1 MIFQSQL
8 LFACLAN
15 LFVCL
20 EMKVTREGKHSVIR
34 RRSKQLHWFFWFF
47 ILERL
52 LKNYSWYFRVRHF
65 LFLARLVDISACLEM
80 KIPREAKHLINQ
92 RRSIWLNWF
101 FQFNIFKHFPI
112 KYCWCFRVRKF
123 LLFARLTNL
132 NLFVRLEM
140 KVTREAKHLIVHRRS
155 RNLNWF
161 FWFFILNHLL
171 INYCWY
177 FRASW
182 KFRILFLARLV
193 DISA

>member
-1 MIFQSQL
+1 LIFQSQL

-15 LFVCL
+15 LLFVSKWKL
-20 EMKVTREGKHSVIR
+20 LGKESIWLSGVD
-34 RRSKQLHWFFWFF
+34 QLNWFFWFF
-47 ILERL
+47 VLERL
-52 LKNYSWYFRVRHF
+52 PKKYSWYFRVRNL

-80 KIPREAKHLINQ
+80 KVPREAKHLINQ

-140 KVTREAKHLIVHRRS
+140 KVTCEACKAFDCPSQIEKFKLIFLVLHFKS
-155 RNLNWF
+155 SLDK
-161 FWFFILNHLL
+161 LLL
-171 INYCWY
+171 I
-177 FRASW
+177 F
-182 KFRILFLARLV
+182 
-193 DISA
+193 